1 MYFKSDL
8 IRKNLKTI
16 MNEFN
21 FILMI
26 FFSYN

>member
-1 MYFKSDL
+1 MYFELNL
-8 IRKNLKTI
+8 IRENLKAI

-21 FILMI
+21 FTLTI

>member
-1 MYFKSDL
+1 MYFEL
-8 IRKNLKTI
+8 NLTHENLKAI

-26 FFSYN
+26 FFNYN